1 MTTGEP
7 DSFID
12 NVEPSK
18 SQRKREALEVRN
30 LAGILVEL
38 SANKRAH
45 LQLSAEIE
53 SAISQCPPARMRGA
67 RKRHLQFISKLLRNH
82 SDPEQVR
89 HMLDNP
95 ISIQPDHSQHES
107 MRDRLIES
115 FTAHADELRTKYPAV
130 DMQQARQLVRKA
142 NTGKNAQPA
151 SVLQTGEPDSATGAA
166 TQPSRAT
173 AARSLLNLLISAA
186 KNS

>member
-45 LQLSAEIE
+45 LQLS
-53 SAISQCPPARMRGA
+53 
-67 RKRHLQFISKLLRNH
+67 
-82 SDPEQVR
+82 
-89 HMLDNP
+89 
-95 ISIQPDHSQHES
+95 
-107 MRDRLIES
+107 
-115 FTAHADELRTKYPAV
+115 
-130 DMQQARQLVRKA
+130 
-142 NTGKNAQPA
+142 
-151 SVLQTGEPDSATGAA
+151 VLGDLWMEH
-166 TQPSRAT
+166 
-173 AARSLLNLLISAA
+173 
-186 KNS
+186 K